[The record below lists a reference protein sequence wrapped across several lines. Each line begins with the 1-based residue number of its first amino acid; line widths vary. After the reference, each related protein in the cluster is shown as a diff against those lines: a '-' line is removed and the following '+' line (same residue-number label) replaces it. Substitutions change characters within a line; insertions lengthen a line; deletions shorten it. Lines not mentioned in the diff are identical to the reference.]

1 MDLVIQNN
9 LCYILRTIDEKYRK
23 SNKEDNHVI
32 FNEQPLR
39 EIAHIDD
46 TDDRYGLGSSFDT
59 IKQKDY
65 NLFDKNGNRL
75 ITKFSKHNNWNSLKD
90 DEKYQRFF
98 LTSEQSIKNLFKY
111 DFGGFLHLTFLKWKT
126 SFQAMVIH
134 RLRNEIGDE
143 GIRKIHKYFETIYVL
158 SLIHI

>member
-1 MDLVIQNN
+1 MLHS
-9 LCYILRTIDEKYRK
+9 YLRTIDEKYRK

-39 EIAHIDD
+39 EVIQIDD
-46 TDDRYGLGSSFDT
+46 NDRYGLGSSFDT
-59 IKQKDY
+59 IRQKDY
-65 NLFDKNGNRL
+65 NLFDKDGNRL

-111 DFGGFLHLTFLKWKT
+111 DFGGFLHLTFLKMENIIQQLW
-126 SFQAMVIH
+126 
-134 RLRNEIGDE
+134 
-143 GIRKIHKYFETIYVL
+143 
-158 SLIHI
+158 